1 MIAANA
7 ERDSIKYKLVEF
19 MQDKIDQEFDGNI
32 SGLTDWGMYV
42 EIDPTK
48 IEGMVALRDIK
59 SDFFEFDEENYR
71 IRGRRTGKIY
81 HLGDPVRIRVKA
93 TNLEQR
99 ILDYELIETGIDT
112 APVPP
117 AGKKRIPR
125 KKRTSSAK

>member
-1 MIAANA
+1 
-7 ERDSIKYKLVEF
+7 
-19 MQDKIDQEFDGNI
+19 
-32 SGLTDWGMYV
+32 
-42 EIDPTK
+42 
-48 IEGMVALRDIK
+48 
-59 SDFFEFDEENYR
+59 YR

-117 AGKKRIPR
+117 AGKKRVPR